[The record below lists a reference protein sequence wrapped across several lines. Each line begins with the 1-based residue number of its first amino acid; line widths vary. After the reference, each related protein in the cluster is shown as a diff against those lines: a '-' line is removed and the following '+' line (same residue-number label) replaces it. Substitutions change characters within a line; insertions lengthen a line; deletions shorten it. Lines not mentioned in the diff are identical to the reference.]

1 MKKYVLITGATSG
14 IGKATA
20 KLLANSNYNL
30 ILTGRRE
37 EKLLQLKT
45 ELESKKVSI
54 KTLSFD
60 IRDRTSTKKAWDSL
74 SEAEQNIEI
83 LINNAGLALGAD
95 SIQDG
100 DENDWEQMI
109 DTNIKG
115 ILNISKL
122 VIPKMIERKCGHI
135 INLSSIAGKEVYANG
150 NVYCATKHAVDA
162 LTKGMRIDLL
172 PHNIKVSSI
181 APGMVET
188 EFSIVRYHGDKEK
201 ADNVYNGL
209 TPLYADDV
217 AEAILFMITRPPH
230 VNINDMLIMPTRQAS
245 SAYNYRD

>member
-20 KLLANSNYNL
+20 KILANSNYNL

-45 ELESKKVSI
+45 ELESKEVSI

-74 SEAEQNIEI
+74 SEAEQNIKI

-122 VIPKMIERKCGHI
+122 AIPRMIERKCGHI

-188 EFSIVRYHGDKEK
+188 EFSIVRYHGDKQK
-201 ADNVYNGL
+201 ADDVYNGL

-217 AEAILFMITRPPH
+217 AEAILFIITRPPH